1 MDLPIRV
8 MHPGTSRC
16 ESGRLSNISLGGALV
31 VSPLDSSIGSRLQVS
46 ISRSSDTDSYDLV
59 IDAYLVRRSG
69 SALAI
74 EWAEFAPIDVI
85 DLVRAGWEGGAK
97 PQFPLLINH

>member
-8 MHPGTSRC
+8 MHPGMSRC
-16 ESGRLSNISLGGALV
+16 ESGRLSNISLGGALL

-46 ISRSSDTDSYDLV
+46 ISRSAGAISYDCV

-69 SALAI
+69 AVMGV

-85 DLVRAGWEGGAK
+85 DLVRAAPYDHSEAVAA
-97 PQFPLLINH
+97 